1 MKNIIVP
8 IDFSKD
14 SLNGLKLALIF
25 SARRY
30 TNIQMVYVQ
39 KRSSDYYI
47 PGRTEEEHKWAE
59 RKFRELIKEYG
70 PRLKSESKLR
80 YIIKQGKIFKE
91 IVNQAESYR
100 DAMVV
105 ASTHGAS
112 GFEEFFIG
120 SNAFKI
126 ISATEKPVIT
136 IRGGHCPEKFT
147 KIVMP
152 LDVHVDTRQKVPKTA
167 EIAELFGSEIHVITV
182 SSSRSKK
189 ILNRLNAYRK
199 QVTQYLSGRGIAHK
213 SKSLY
218 GENIAGLT
226 VVYADSI
233 DADLISVMKD
243 QGKNLSIFMGSY
255 THQILN
261 RATIPVLTISARET
275 HTSTGFRTFGG

>member
-8 IDFSKD
+8 IDFSRN
-14 SLNGLKLALIF
+14 SLNGLELAMIF
-25 SARRY
+25 STRRY

-47 PGRTEEEHKWAE
+47 PGQTEEEQKWAE
-59 RKFRELIKEYG
+59 RKFRELIKKYG
-70 PRLKSESKLR
+70 PELKSGSKLC
-80 YIIKQGKIFKE
+80 YIIKHGKIFKE
-91 IVNQAESYR
+91 IVNQVESYK

-126 ISATEKPVIT
+126 ISATEKPVMT

-167 EIAELFGSEIHVITV
+167 EIAELFGSEIHVIPV

-199 QVTQYLSGRGIAHK
+199 QVTQYLAGRGIAYR

-218 GENIAGLT
+218 GENIADLT

-261 RATIPVLTISARET
+261 RSTVPVLTISARET